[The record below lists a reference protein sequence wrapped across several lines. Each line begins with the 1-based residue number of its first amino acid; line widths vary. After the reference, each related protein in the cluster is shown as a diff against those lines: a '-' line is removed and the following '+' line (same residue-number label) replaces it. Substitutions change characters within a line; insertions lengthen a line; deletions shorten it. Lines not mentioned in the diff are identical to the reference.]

1 MKVTVR
7 RFQEGDEERTLQFLK
22 TVFGGWRSQRQWNW
36 KFRDVEKA
44 LGYQSIIWVME
55 AEGNIVG
62 HLAAI
67 PMKLRIGSEVF
78 PVCQLVDG
86 ASSPKYR
93 HRGLYKN
100 LFQGLLNDVAEKGFA
115 VTFGFPNRFFYRV
128 CERQGS
134 FQNICQIKKMF
145 KMLSLNNAL
154 NTLRIQPSFANSA
167 ETAQDSSLKE
177 FLAVQRGKAFFIFLD
192 VVRKILASTVT
203 SIFGFKNQADK
214 TELKEIEPENLGT
227 EFDALWVKFS
237 KDYKFAFERDQE
249 FLNWRYSNPEA
260 EYRAY
265 IVTREK
271 KVVGYVVI
279 SLEEKSVTV
288 GRLRFSGLKMGYI
301 VDLVAEKALV
311 VPLISAAEDELKKQ
325 GAFIAE
331 CWAADGSFSFE
342 TLRTGR
348 YCQLPDEMY
357 KVYFVASVHAP
368 QLKASISPEY
378 SKEILLSPGDS
389 DIV

>member
-1 MKVTVR
+1 
-7 RFQEGDEERTLQFLK
+7 
-22 TVFGGWRSQRQWNW
+22 
-36 KFRDVEKA
+36 
-44 LGYQSIIWVME
+44 
-55 AEGNIVG
+55 
-62 HLAAI
+62 
-67 PMKLRIGSEVF
+67 
-78 PVCQLVDG
+78 
-86 ASSPKYR
+86 
-93 HRGLYKN
+93 
-100 LFQGLLNDVAEKGFA
+100 
-115 VTFGFPNRFFYRV
+115 
-128 CERQGS
+128 
-134 FQNICQIKKMF
+134 
-145 KMLSLNNAL
+145 MLSLNNAL

-249 FLNWRYSNPEA
+249 FLNWRYNNPEA

-288 GRLRFSGLKMGYI
+288 GRLRFSGLKIGYI